1 MTFQFL
7 SDVSV
12 SVRETLCALCI
23 AIAQVMPCS
32 RAGRKQM
39 FAALMS
45 QAPRFLHFHF
55 KRVADIP
62 LGEKVE
68 FVCRWAGKH
77 VDKYRRESHVQR

>member
-1 MTFQFL
+1 
-7 SDVSV
+7 
-12 SVRETLCALCI
+12 
-23 AIAQVMPCS
+23 MPRAELHVQPVTHQLPRNS